1 MIRRIRWSASNMVGG
16 VEPCVRTRHGWVAAD
31 GSVYAPAL
39 GRFTAEVEISPRILA
54 RVRREL
60 EVQA

>member
-1 MIRRIRWSASNMVGG
+1 MIRYIRWSASNLVAG

-31 GSVYAPAL
+31 GSVYSPTL
-39 GRFTAEVEISPRILA
+39 GRFTGEVEVSPRILA

-60 EVQA
+60 GAS

>member
-1 MIRRIRWSASNMVGG
+1 MIRHIRWNASNLVAG

-31 GSVYAPAL
+31 GSVYVPAL
-39 GRFTAEVEISPRILA
+39 GRFTAEVEVSPRVLA

-60 EVQA
+60 GAS

>member
-1 MIRRIRWSASNMVGG
+1 MVGG

>member
-1 MIRRIRWSASNMVGG
+1 MIRYIRWHASNLVAG

-31 GSVYAPAL
+31 GSVYVPAL
-39 GRFTAEVEISPRILA
+39 GRFTGEVEVSPRILA

-60 EVQA
+60 GAS